1 MRCSGNAGCRVFRLR
16 AGSIVFCAGS
26 LRMNHDGLPEV
37 PGNCCP
43 ANCPGP
49 VRSPGR
55 ICGPAG
61 LTRLGTRLVSTCFD
75 SAAIDTRYTAVAEL
89 TKDSRAENPRFF
101 DPATGLLLS
110 PSTKVRNDIFATE
123 ATKLFIE
130 AAQKALDACPG
141 IDFT

>member
-1 MRCSGNAGCRVFRLR
+1 MTVYLRSLETAVPPTVLIQTEARDVF
-16 AGSIVFCAGS
+16 AAQ
-26 LRMNHDGLPEV
+26 P
-37 PGNCCP
+37 
-43 ANCPGP
+43 
-49 VRSPGR
+49 
-55 ICGPAG
+55 G

-75 SAAIDTRYTAVAEL
+75 SAAIDTRYTAVDEL
-89 TKDSRAENPRFF
+89 TLDRRAENPRFF

-141 IDFT
+141 TRST